1 MASDP
6 GGSVGVL
13 DTSPALV
20 PGLEVLEGQEAQ
32 TNERRPFKESLISKA
47 LTVLDKK
54 LGDASANYQT
64 LCAMYDD
71 LYKQKQ
77 DLVKKVDEVTQESE
91 RTCFLQQID
100 QIQVEIDS
108 LQTAMDVKEQ
118 SIEKLKS
125 AIKGEERKCYKM
137 QKLNPLKIKKVPT
150 QPLKDKQVGVMIKKL
165 SDKMCPVTLPA
176 QTGEAAAEC
185 KPESSPGC
193 NKPAALSIAIPE
205 CLNEI
210 TVHKLRSRSIKRVVE
225 TLIEKES
232 DLQKPLGVSIARDAT
247 QCRDSTAEQNL
258 EESPDRH
265 LQSGTG
271 SSNPEGQKHGPDTG
285 TKMGTGT
292 SKQSSTQDQN
302 LIFQTEYSLVANS

>member
-1 MASDP
+1 M
-6 GGSVGVL
+6 
-13 DTSPALV
+13 
-20 PGLEVLEGQEAQ
+20 
-32 TNERRPFKESLISKA
+32 
-47 LTVLDKK
+47 VLDKK

-150 QPLKDKQVGVMIKKL
+150 QPLKDKQVGVMMKKL

-232 DLQKPLGVSIARDAT
+232 DLQKPLALQEIQHNAGIPQQSRIWRNHQIDI
-247 QCRDSTAEQNL
+247 CNL
-258 EESPDRH
+258 ELALAIQKDKNMDRI
-265 LQSGTG
+265 
-271 SSNPEGQKHGPDTG
+271 G